1 MPNPDPPPERP
12 ASPQPPEM
20 PPRPQPPEMPPRPEE
35 RGAAEVIT
43 AGAAVVAALPAA
55 IQVGG
60 QIKEKIGKKGD

>member
-1 MPNPDPPPERP
+1 
-12 ASPQPPEM
+12 M